1 MVKNKKNIVILLS
14 ISLATLIGIF
24 LIDYFCKEPTLVF
37 RILET
42 LLTIISSVLSTLGLT
57 INYKKQENKNTFQ
70 SANNNTNIQMS
81 GSGFLIIDNS
91 KKNDVSE
98 LAKKYKEMGKF
109 KKDNINLIVEKAG
122 KIAHDEN
129 ITILCSPK
137 KDFIL
142 KYLSEGALI
151 SSNDLQE
158 IWAYLLV
165 HECQNPGTISKR
177 TLDVVKNMNSAE
189 AKLFSDVT
197 VHCLD
202 DGALYKV
209 LCDDRTEINF
219 LNLTILQDIGLIKS
233 VEFISRHIKIDT
245 KGEESIIN
253 SGYIFLIKNIGDTP
267 QEIDFDCYILTSVGL
282 EVKNALGVHMTQ
294 EIFLQL
300 CKKSKISIL
309 QIKIFSFPCT
319 KLYAKRGL
327 KLIIKTKI
335 FYSIFR
341 KSKTSNAVI
350 CTQKEESFHRF

>member
-1 MVKNKKNIVILLS
+1 MVKSKKIIVILLS

-24 LIDYFCKEPTLVF
+24 LIDYFCKEPTFVF
-37 RILET
+37 RMLET

-91 KKNDVSE
+91 KKNEVSE
-98 LAKKYKEMGKF
+98 LAKAYKEMDEF
-109 KKDNINLIVEKAG
+109 KKDNINRIVEKAE
-122 KIAHDEN
+122 KIAHDKN
-129 ITILCSPK
+129 ITTLCAPK

-151 SSNDLQE
+151 SSKDLQE

-165 HECQNPGTISKR
+165 HECQNPGKISKR
-177 TLDVVKNMNSAE
+177 ALDVVKNMNSDE
-189 AKLFSDVT
+189 AKLFSAVS
-197 VHCLD
+197 VHCFD
-202 DGALYKV
+202 DGSFYKV
-209 LCDDRTEINF
+209 LCDERTEINF

-233 VEFISRHIKIDT
+233 GEFISQHMKINS
-245 KGEESIIN
+245 KGEGSLIN

-267 QEIDFDCYILTSVGL
+267 QEIDFNCYILTSIGL

-300 CKKSKISIL
+300 CKKIKDQYSSNQTLQFSMHKITCQTGS
-309 QIKIFSFPCT
+309 QINYQT
-319 KLYAKRGL
+319 ENLL
-327 KLIIKTKI
+327 
-335 FYSIFR
+335 
-341 KSKTSNAVI
+341 
-350 CTQKEESFHRF
+350 

>member
-1 MVKNKKNIVILLS
+1 
-14 ISLATLIGIF
+14 
-24 LIDYFCKEPTLVF
+24 
-37 RILET
+37 
-42 LLTIISSVLSTLGLT
+42 
-57 INYKKQENKNTFQ
+57 
-70 SANNNTNIQMS
+70 
-81 GSGFLIIDNS
+81 
-91 KKNDVSE
+91 
-98 LAKKYKEMGKF
+98 
-109 KKDNINLIVEKAG
+109 
-122 KIAHDEN
+122 
-129 ITILCSPK
+129 
-137 KDFIL
+137 
-142 KYLSEGALI
+142 
-151 SSNDLQE
+151 
-158 IWAYLLV
+158 
-165 HECQNPGTISKR
+165 
-177 TLDVVKNMNSAE
+177 MNSAE

-202 DGALYKV
+202 DGVLYKV

>member
-1 MVKNKKNIVILLS
+1 MVKSKKNIVILLS

-98 LAKKYKEMGKF
+98 LAKKYKEMDKF

-189 AKLFSDVT
+189 AKLFSNVT

-202 DGALYKV
+202 DGVLYKV

-282 EVKNALGVHMTQ
+282 EIKNALGVHMTQ

-300 CKKSKISIL
+300 CKKIKDQYSSNQNLQFSMHKIICQTGS
-309 QIKIFSFPCT
+309 QINYQNEN
-319 KLYAKRGL
+319 LL
-327 KLIIKTKI
+327 
-335 FYSIFR
+335 
-341 KSKTSNAVI
+341 
-350 CTQKEESFHRF
+350 